1 MATSAS
7 VDSLECAQSLYGRAL
22 EVVVPKLRARG
33 DGKRSRG
40 APTRAALLLPFALL
54 KHNNSYEMDD
64 PLIGF
69 TINFAPAPARDDQE
83 APRGGLGS
91 QVLPVAELA
100 DDYDGSPEDGME
112 YLFMVRCIEPFSQRC
127 SVGPGAD
134 SVHTDAK
141 QRRTPGS
148 TESAIPTRS

>member
-1 MATSAS
+1 MCSS
-7 VDSLECAQSLYGRAL
+7 DL
-22 EVVVPKLRARG
+22 
-33 DGKRSRG
+33 
-40 APTRAALLLPFALL
+40 
-54 KHNNSYEMDD
+54 
-64 PLIGF
+64 
-69 TINFAPAPARDDQE
+69 
-83 APRGGLGS
+83 
-91 QVLPVAELA
+91 VAELA

-148 TESAIPTRS
+148 TESAIPTRSWKLCRPHLPHR